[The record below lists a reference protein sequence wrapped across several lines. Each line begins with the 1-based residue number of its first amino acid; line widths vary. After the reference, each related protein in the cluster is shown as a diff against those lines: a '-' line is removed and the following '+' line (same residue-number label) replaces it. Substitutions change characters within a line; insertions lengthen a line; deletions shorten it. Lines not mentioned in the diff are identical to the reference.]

1 MRGVLEQVV
10 EKFASFPDDVEVI
23 VKSVSQESIH
33 KHDAM
38 AERVTTLGELRA

>member
-1 MRGVLEQVV
+1 VLEQVV